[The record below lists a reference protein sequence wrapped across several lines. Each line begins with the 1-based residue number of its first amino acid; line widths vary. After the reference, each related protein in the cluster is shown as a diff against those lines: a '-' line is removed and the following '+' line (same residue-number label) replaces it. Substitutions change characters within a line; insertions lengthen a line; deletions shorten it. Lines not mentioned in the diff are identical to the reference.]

1 MREGGRWPPWCKLC
15 LDFNWK
21 SCVAFFSLCAVR
33 SWSQSL
39 RVFCLGWELHLC
51 YSVLDLGSRIRFC
64 PSWCRSVSD
73 PVFSVVDL
81 GPRAVLCLALDLCH
95 RHSFPSASS
104 RSSARFTCC
113 CHQFASSCRSQF
125 CFWVRGFWSFVPI
138 SSSHRPDCLLVVS
151 CCMFVGFVVQKDR
164 ATGVTSCWPLCV
176 QIFGLRCRSSRV
188 VAMGIG
194 SDKIWFCFLV

>member
-1 MREGGRWPPWCKLC
+1 
-15 LDFNWK
+15 
-21 SCVAFFSLCAVR
+21 VR

-39 RVFCLGWELHLC
+39 LVLSSVSVESFISATVFWIWG
-51 YSVLDLGSRIRFC
+51 RIRFC
-64 PSWCRSVSD
+64 PSWCRSVS
-73 PVFSVVDL
+73 L
-81 GPRAVLCLALDLCH
+81 GPRAVLCLVLDLCH
-95 RHSFPSASS
+95 RHSFPSVSS

-194 SDKIWFCFLV
+194 SDKI

>member
-1 MREGGRWPPWCKLC
+1 LFGFQLKILCCIFLPVCCEKLESVTTC
-15 LDFNWK
+15 LL
-21 SCVAFFSLCAVR
+21 SR
-33 SWSQSL
+33 L
-39 RVFCLGWELHLC
+39 RVSSLLQCF
-51 YSVLDLGSRIRFC
+51 GSGVKDPIC
-64 PSWCRSVSD
+64 PLWCRSVSD

-81 GPRAVLCLALDLCH
+81 GPQAVLCLALDLCH

-176 QIFGLRCRSSRV
+176 QIFGLRCRSNRV

-194 SDKIWFCFLV
+194 SDKI